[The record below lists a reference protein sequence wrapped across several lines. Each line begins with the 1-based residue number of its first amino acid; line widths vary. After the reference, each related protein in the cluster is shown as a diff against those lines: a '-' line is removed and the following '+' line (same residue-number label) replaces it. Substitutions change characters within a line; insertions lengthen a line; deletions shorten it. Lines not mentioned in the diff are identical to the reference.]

1 MLLTFL
7 YSLFRLIKTKLRFDN
22 VILLKEVFI
31 IVIPKLTSFAMHL
44 SSSSKKRVLFIGG
57 NYYPEPTG
65 IGKYNGE
72 MIDQLAN
79 FGYQCT
85 VITSFP
91 YYPFWQV
98 QKPYAK
104 HSFWFKHEKKNV
116 HLSADNWIDI
126 YRCPQYV
133 PKRPTGLRR
142 MLLDLSFCCS
152 SLVTVVKLIFCEK
165 YDYIFTVVP
174 GFPAG
179 ILGVFYKRIKG
190 GKFIYHIQ
198 DLQIDAASELNIIK
212 SKLVVR
218 ILLKMEKYLLKNA
231 DVVSSISQGMIKKI
245 KNKYNR
251 EVILFPNWVD
261 TNDFYPITENT
272 SLKKAFG
279 FNLTDKIIL
288 YSGAIGEKQGL
299 EIILDIA
306 PYFKSNANLK
316 FVICGSGPY
325 KEKLQHEASA
335 KCCDNIVFLP
345 IQPKEKLNLFLNMA
359 DAHMVLQKL
368 NAADL
373 VMPSK
378 LTTILSVGGMALISA
393 SSGSTLYDII
403 ITHKLGLPIDP
414 DSKESLIKAIN
425 NFLQSDVQVY
435 KLNARKYA
443 EMHLSMDKI
452 IPDYLKHLQ

>member
-1 MLLTFL
+1 MD
-7 YSLFRLIKTKLRFDN
+7 LINCITKLN
-22 VILLKEVFI
+22 
-31 IVIPKLTSFAMHL
+31 SFAMEL
-44 SSSSKKRVLFIGG
+44 LSSSKKRILFIGG

-91 YYPFWQV
+91 YYPYWQV

-104 HSFWFKHEKKNV
+104 YSYWFKHEKKSV
-116 HLSADNWIDI
+116 HQSDDNWIDI

-133 PKRPTGLRR
+133 PTRPTGLRR
-142 MLLDLSFCCS
+142 MLLDFSFCCT
-152 SLVTVVKLIFCEK
+152 SLVTIFKLIFSK
-165 YDYIFTVVP
+165 KFDYVFTVVP

-198 DLQIDAASELNIIK
+198 DLQIDAANDLNIIK
-212 SKLVVR
+212 SKFIVR
-218 ILLKMEKYLLKNA
+218 VLLKMEKYLLKNA
-231 DVVSSISQGMIKKI
+231 DIVSSISQGMIKKI

-261 TNDFYPITENT
+261 TNDFYPITDAEN
-272 SLKKAFG
+272 LKKAFG
-279 FNLTDKIIL
+279 FKVTDKVIL

-299 EIILDIA
+299 EIIIEIA
-306 PYFKSNANLK
+306 PYFKGNTDLK

-325 KEKLQHEASA
+325 KDKLQQAALS
-335 KCCDNIVFLP
+335 KGCDNIIFLP
-345 IQPKEKLNLFLNMA
+345 IQPVDKLNLFLNMA
-359 DAHMVLQKL
+359 DAHLVLQKQ

-378 LTTILSVGGMALISA
+378 LTTIFSVGGVAIVSA
-393 SSGSTLYDII
+393 STGSTLHDILVA
-403 ITHKLGLPIDP
+403 HKLGFPIEP
-414 DSKESLIKAIN
+414 DCKESLLKAVTS
-425 NFLQSDVQVY
+425 FLQSDVEVF
-435 KLNARKYA
+435 KVNAREYA
-443 EMHLSMDKI
+443 ETHLSVDKI
-452 IPDYLKHLQ
+452 IPNYLRHLQ